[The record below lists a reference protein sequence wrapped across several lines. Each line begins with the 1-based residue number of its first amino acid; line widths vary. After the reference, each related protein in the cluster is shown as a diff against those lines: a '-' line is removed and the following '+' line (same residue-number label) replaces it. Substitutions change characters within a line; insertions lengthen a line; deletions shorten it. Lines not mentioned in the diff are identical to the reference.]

1 MDKERRVYLAFG
13 SNLGDR
19 RANILSAVE
28 LLDKYLGTSRE
39 RLSSLYETE
48 AEGFDGPPFL
58 NAAGLWTTKDDP
70 HEILRICKLV
80 ERELGRENEGIH
92 LDAEGRRIYRSRP
105 VDIDILLIGDER
117 IQTPTLTVPHP
128 RMEEREFVMLPL
140 REIFEG
146 ID

>member
-58 NAAGLWTTKDDP
+58 NAAGLWTTKADP

-92 LDAEGRRIYRSRP
+92 LDAEGRRIYSSRP